1 MNLSRL
7 SVLVIKTN
15 EVNVEVYSGKDTK
28 KYGFIISRFE
38 NGNYRMIVST
48 EPVYDDKKEA
58 KNEGDGLVKKIK
70 EMETSSILAQSS
82 SSFIFPKS

>member
-1 MNLSRL
+1 MGLSRL
-7 SVLVIKTN
+7 SALVIKTN

-48 EPVYDDKKEA
+48 EPVYGDKKEA
-58 KNEGDGLVKKIK
+58 KKAGDNLVKKVK
-70 EMETSSILAQSS
+70 EMDESSILA
-82 SSFIFPKS
+82 